1 MDMIFCLRQTQ
12 EKCIEQNTPL
22 YAVFIDF
29 TKACDTVSRDLASSK
44 FSLSLDNLPNF

>member
-12 EKCIEQNTPL
+12 EKYIEQNMPL

-29 TKACDTVSRDLASSK
+29 TKTFEMVSRDGL
-44 FSLSLDNLPNF
+44 